1 MVMPWPSASPVTDKM
16 VRRRFVLLPSKRVL
30 VSGFIVLVVAYTVT
44 PYLMLWRLAEA
55 LRHGDSQMLETTID
69 WDSVREGVK
78 EDIAD
83 GIVGDGAADPDGVAP
98 PSDTL
103 PPFGSSFVKGI
114 AGSEVDRELTPEHL
128 AAMFREVQP
137 AGGNVV
143 TLLYRDVRYA
153 FFDGPKSFRLSL
165 RCPGQAPGDPP
176 LRVEMALQH
185 GAWTVVRAWLPRTML
200 ASGQQHG

>member
-16 VRRRFVLLPSKRVL
+16 VRRRFVLLPSKKVL

-83 GIVGDGAADPDGVAP
+83 GIVGDGAADPDGAAP